1 MRKIRKGKDIV
12 VRWSLYRNE
21 NGERVPFAIDATA
34 VLKVQTPYGTI
45 TATEVTIE
53 GNVVSWTFRGKD
65 QEHLGYYGLELVQND
80 GERGMVTVDT
90 CTAFALVAHSCD
102 ETPDVGGDVVT
113 DAVMLEGE
121 VAFAPLVIELGGE
134 SYDDTELRDAIAD
147 LQEKDKATDTQLAEQ
162 SAKLTELSEDVSK
175 INDVT
180 LAIKSNNFNSAKIEL
195 GGYSANYA
203 NGTIAPFASSTTTR
217 CDAPI
222 MFEQGKSIYMILED
236 APANMSY
243 ITIIPIDING
253 KPVGTANVLLYAKN
267 KSTHDTEFTPPQGAV
282 GMYFFASNSQ
292 GVTTYK
298 LGLYYTD
305 YETSIVEEYKP
316 DEVVVDANKL
326 AKGGKKV
333 EFLEEQE
340 FDLYKERLDYDK
352 VISEELPTIDNPD
365 VEYSKHLIS
374 AVRQEISEM
383 WRWMARKEEVTILDS
398 GVCGESLTWK
408 LYSDGLLHISGEGR
422 AYDYCKGLLM
432 DELVGDEYDSLP
444 TMRAKIEQYQSHY
457 IGLTDE
463 NSVAKYERG
472 FQEGKIYDDE
482 HEQYFAPW
490 YIYRPEQ
497 DFTEYGGGYSSK
509 AKYDMHNPNGWQYNR
524 IIIDEGVTY
533 LGNWMLYRLCGV
545 SELVIPSSV
554 KAIGQ
559 WCIRYSPSLK
569 CVYLPD
575 GIERVE
581 KHGCSRLEVCEALR
595 LGDGFTRVEDFAFM
609 QNAKVKSLCLSGNI
623 DFVGIKPFS
632 YNSELSD
639 VTIKGVD
646 SIDVWFTEC
655 NNLRRV
661 QLSEGL
667 VTIKPSAFVSKRNL
681 SAINIP
687 STVESIGQSAFY
699 ECPNLKIVYLDSPT
713 YTANVKNYAGA
724 ESADFLIT
732 NVEYLYI
739 NSNITNISAWIL
751 ENFSKVGDANGY
763 ALYVRNK

>member
-1 MRKIRKGKDIV
+1 MGRFDTTKQT
-12 VRWSLYRNE
+12 
-21 NGERVPFAIDATA
+21 IDANIKTNGNQA
-34 VLKVQTPYGTI
+34 ITGQVLNSVM
-45 TATEVTIE
+45 
-53 GNVVSWTFRGKD
+53 KD
-65 QEHLGYYGLELVQND
+65 MLS
-80 GERGMVTVDT
+80 
-90 CTAFALVAHSCD
+90 A
-102 ETPDVGGDVVT
+102 T
-113 DAVMLEGE
+113 DAE
-121 VAFAPLVIELGGE
+121 
-134 SYDDTELRDAIAD
+134 
-147 LQEKDKATDTQLAEQ
+147 
-162 SAKLTELSEDVSK
+162 LTELSEEVGELSEDATK
-175 INDVT
+175 INEVT
-180 LAIKSNNFNSAKIEL
+180 LAIKSNNLNSAKIEL
-195 GGYSANYA
+195 GGYSANYV
-203 NGTIAPFASSTTTR
+203 NGTIAPFTSSTTTR

-222 MFEQGKSIYMILED
+222 KLEPGKSLYMILED
-236 APANMSY
+236 APANMNY
-243 ITIIPIDING
+243 ITIIPIDANG
-253 KPVGTANVLLYAKN
+253 KLVGSANVLLYAKN
-267 KSTHDTEFTPPQGAV
+267 KSTTNIVFTPPQGAA
-282 GMYFFASNSQ
+282 GMLFFCSQSQ
-292 GVTTYK
+292 GVTNYK

-333 EFLEEQE
+333 VFTEEKV
-340 FDLYKERLDYDK
+340 FDTYKERLNYDK
-352 VISEELPTIDNPD
+352 AISKEVPTIDAPD

-383 WRWMARKEEVTILDS
+383 WRWISQKEVTILDS
-398 GVCGESLTWK
+398 GVCGKSLTWK

-432 DELVGDEYDSLP
+432 DELVGSEYDSLP

-463 NSVAKYERG
+463 DSVAKYERG

-509 AKYDMHNPNGWQYNR
+509 VNYDKHNPNGWQYNR

-575 GIERVE
+575 GISTIE
-581 KHGCSRLEVCEALR
+581 KQGCSRLEECEAIR
-595 LGDGFTRVEDFAFM
+595 MGDGYTRVGNSAFA
-609 QNAKVKSLCLSGNI
+609 QNSKVKSLSLSGNI
-623 DFVGIKPFS
+623 DYVGVRPFA
-632 YNSELSD
+632 YNYEMTD
-639 VTIKGVD
+639 ITIKGVT
-646 SIDVWFTEC
+646 SIGVWFTGC
-655 NNLRRV
+655 DALQRV

-667 VTIKPSAFVSKRNL
+667 VTIEPSAFVSRQAL
-681 SAINIP
+681 RTINIP
-687 STVESIGQSAFY
+687 SSVTTIGQSAFY
-699 ECPNLKIVYLDSPT
+699 DCPNLKIVYIDSPT
-713 YTANVKNYAGA
+713 IAANVINEAGTS
-724 ESADFLIT
+724 SADFLVK

-739 NSNITNISAWIL
+739 NSNIETIGAWIL
-751 ENFSKVGDANGY
+751 TNFTKVNDADGY
-763 ALYVRNK
+763 ALYVRKK

>member
-1 MRKIRKGKDIV
+1 MEIKKLRMGKDFALVWTIFDGNT
-12 VRWSLYRNE
+12 VRW
-21 NGERVPFAIDATA
+21 I
-34 VLKVQTPYGTI
+34 
-45 TATEVTIE
+45 
-53 GNVVSWTFRGKD
+53 FRGKD
-65 QEHLGYYGLELVQND
+65 QHRPGVYGLELVENQGKN
-80 GERGMVTVDT
+80 GMVTIDT
-90 CTAFALVAHSCD
+90 CKAFELVEHTCEETGPDGDGVIFDTLEFITDVELNALRG
-102 ETPDVGGDVVT
+102 P
-113 DAVMLEGE
+113 EGPQGPAGPAGPQGPQGE
-121 VAFAPLVIELGGE
+121 PGPQGPAGE
-134 SYDDTELRDAIAD
+134 SYDDTEIR
-147 LQEKDKATDTQLAEQ
+147 EQ
-162 SAKLTELSEDVSK
+162 LTELSADAKK
-175 INDVT
+175 INDIT
-180 LAIKSNNFNSAKIEL
+180 LVIKSNNINTSSIEL
-195 GGYSANYA
+195 GGYSANYE

-236 APANMSY
+236 TPANMSY

-253 KPVGTANVLLYAKN
+253 KPVGTANVLLYARN
-267 KSTHDTEFTPPQGAV
+267 KSTHGTEFTPPQGAV
-282 GMYFFASNSQ
+282 GMYFFCSQSQ
-292 GVTTYK
+292 GVTNYK

-316 DEVVVDANKL
+316 DEIAVDANKL
-326 AKGGKKV
+326 AKDGKKV
-333 EFLEEQE
+333 VFTEKKD
-340 FDLYKERLDYDK
+340 FDEYRERLDYDK
-352 VISEELPTIDNPD
+352 VISEELPTINNPD

-374 AVRQEISEM
+374 AVRNEINEM

-398 GVCGESLTWK
+398 GVCGPT
-408 LYSDGLLHISGEGR
+408 LYWELHSDGLLRIFGEGR

-432 DELVGDEYDSLP
+432 DELVGDDYDSLP
-444 TMRAKIEQYQSHY
+444 NMRSKIEKYQSNY

-509 AKYDMHNPNGWQYNR
+509 ANYDMHNPNGWQYNR

-554 KAIGQ
+554 KGIGQ

-575 GIERVE
+575 GIETVE
-581 KHGCSRLEVCEALR
+581 KHGCSRLEVCEAIR
-595 LGDGFTRVEDFAFM
+595 LGEGFTRVEDFAFM

-639 VTIKGVD
+639 VTIKGVE

-667 VTIKPSAFVSKRNL
+667 VTIKPSAFVTKRNL
-681 SAINIP
+681 SVINIP
-687 STVESIGQSAFY
+687 STVENIGQSAFY
-699 ECPNLKIVYLDSPT
+699 ECPNLRVVYLDSPT
-713 YTANVKNYAGA
+713 IAANVVNYTGT

-732 NVEYLYI
+732 NVKYLYI
-739 NSNITNISAWIL
+739 NSKITNISAWIL
-751 ENFSKVGDANGY
+751 ENFTKVNDADGY
-763 ALYVRNK
+763 ALYVRNS